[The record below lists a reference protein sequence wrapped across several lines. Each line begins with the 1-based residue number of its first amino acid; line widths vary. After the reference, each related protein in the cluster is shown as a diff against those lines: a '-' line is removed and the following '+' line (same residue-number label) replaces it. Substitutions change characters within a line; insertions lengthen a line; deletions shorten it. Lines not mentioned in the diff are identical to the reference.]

1 MDVPFLKTSKNA
13 CVMGLNY
20 LKNAFEGQNAKNWK
34 RFGELVKNIR
44 KCQGFYWKVLV
55 LTMQNKANTSLIKT
69 LKNAYVMGRVG
80 VAVEAI
86 VGAPVGIE
94 PINKVF

>member
-1 MDVPFLKTSKNA
+1 MRL
-13 CVMGLNY
+13 
-20 LKNAFEGQNAKNWK
+20 E
-34 RFGELVKNIR
+34 ELVKNI
-44 KCQGFYWKVLV
+44 KNCQGFYWKVLP

-94 PINKVF
+94 PIKQSF

>member
-1 MDVPFLKTSKNA
+1 MDVPLSKNA
-13 CVMGLNY
+13 FVMCLNY
-20 LKNAFEGQNAKNWK
+20 LRNTFEGQSAKSWK
-34 RFGELVKNIR
+34 RFEELVKNIK
-44 KCQGFYWKVLV
+44 KCQGFYWKVLA

-94 PINKVF
+94 PINKVS

>member
-1 MDVPFLKTSKNA
+1 
-13 CVMGLNY
+13 
-20 LKNAFEGQNAKNWK
+20 
-34 RFGELVKNIR
+34 
-44 KCQGFYWKVLV
+44 
-55 LTMQNKANTSLIKT
+55 MQNKANTSLIKT

-94 PINKVF
+94 PINKVFKIFTRHSITHDFLEMHRKI

>member
-1 MDVPFLKTSKNA
+1 MLASWASIISEIPLK
-13 CVMGLNY
+13 LR
-20 LKNAFEGQNAKNWK
+20 K
-34 RFGELVKNIR
+34 RFEELVKKMPR
-44 KCQGFYWKVLV
+44 FLWKVLA
-55 LTMQNKANTSLIKT
+55 LTMQNKANTSLIKKT
-69 LKNAYVMGRVG
+69 LKHAYVMGRVG

>member
-1 MDVPFLKTSKNA
+1 MLASWASIISEIPLK
-13 CVMGLNY
+13 LR
-20 LKNAFEGQNAKNWK
+20 K
-34 RFGELVKNIR
+34 RFEELVKNIK
-44 KCQGFYWKVLV
+44 KCQGFYWKVLA

-94 PINKVF
+94 PISKVF

>member
-1 MDVPFLKTSKNA
+1 
-13 CVMGLNY
+13 
-20 LKNAFEGQNAKNWK
+20 
-34 RFGELVKNIR
+34 
-44 KCQGFYWKVLV
+44 
-55 LTMQNKANTSLIKT
+55 MQNKANTSLIKKT
-69 LKNAYVMGRVG
+69 LKHAYVMGRVG